1 MADTKIPNPLER
13 RHLLER
19 DLGAAAALALAEAYL
34 AEGRREEAL
43 HFLEKAG
50 APGDERLEALA
61 EEAICEGDAFLLR
74 SIADLTGNEPD
85 PETWERAAAA
95 AEAAGKLRYAATAR
109 RQAGRVSD

>member
-1 MADTKIPNPLER
+1 VADTKIPNPLER

-19 DLGAAAALALAEAYL
+19 ELDAAAALALAEAYL

-50 APGDERLEALA
+50 ATERLEALR

-74 SIADLTGNEPD
+74 FIADLTGNEPY
-85 PETWERAAAA
+85 PETWERVAEA
-95 AEAAGKLRYAATAR
+95 AEAAGKLQYAATAR
-109 RQAGRVSD
+109 RQTGRVSD

>member
-1 MADTKIPNPLER
+1 VADTKIPNPLER

-19 DLGAAAALALAEAYL
+19 DLDAAAALALAEAYL

-50 APGDERLEALA
+50 ASERLEALA

-74 SIADLTGNEPD
+74 SIADVTGNEPY
-85 PETWERAAAA
+85 PETWERVAAA
-95 AEAAGKLRYAATAR
+95 AEAAGKLRYASTAR
-109 RQAGRVSD
+109 RQAGRESK